1 MPYNNRPITDIALRI
16 FCGVRTQLWLLLFC
30 CYSCLPGVAAA
41 KGTLPRVLVLSYS
54 NHPTVQKYY
63 LPIVQQAYQNLGIEI
78 QLVEAAPER
87 FIQLYQ
93 QGKIDGD
100 IARIDALSQL
110 LPQLVLVRQLDR
122 MQVSYHC
129 SAAVPCSAA
138 DINDPN
144 LLIFTPVVKT
154 ARQLIKLQVL
164 AKTYEVNSWQQLLDL
179 YQQKKVDRF
188 LMVDG
193 ARFHTT
199 LQASPQRF
207 EIAHR
212 PLPFYHVLH
221 HQHRQLAPL
230 VAEQIEKVLAT
241 YPPLPK
247 SDGSTTLRPGH
258 NQH

>member
-1 MPYNNRPITDIALRI
+1 MPYNNRPLTDIALRI

-78 QLVEAAPER
+78 QMVEAAPER

-230 VAEQIEKVLAT
+230 VAKQIEKVLAT

>member
-1 MPYNNRPITDIALRI
+1 VPHNNRRLSDIAVRI
-16 FCGVRTQLWLLLFC
+16 WRGFKAQLWLLMLC
-30 CYSCLPGVAAA
+30 CYSCLPGFAAA
-41 KGTLPRVLVLSYS
+41 KGTLPRVLVFSYT

-63 LPIVQQAYQNLGIEI
+63 LPIVLQAYQNLGIEI
-78 QLVEAAPER
+78 QLVEMATER

-100 IARIDALSQL
+100 IARIEALTQL
-110 LPQLVLVRQLDR
+110 LPQLLLVQQLDQ

-129 SAAVPCSAA
+129 SAVVHCSAA

-144 LLIFTPVVKT
+144 LLMFTPVVKK

-193 ARFHTT
+193 GRFHTT
-199 LQASPQRF
+199 LQVSPQRF
-207 EIAHR
+207 EIAHM

-230 VAEQIEKVLAT
+230 VAEQIQKVLAG

-247 SDGSTTLRPGH
+247 PSHNKAAIEATLK
-258 NQH
+258 